1 MQKKQIFQYKV
12 CIETFSGIVLY
23 IELYDSQKKSGIK
36 ILKIRIKK

>member
-1 MQKKQIFQYKV
+1 
-12 CIETFSGIVLY
+12 VLC